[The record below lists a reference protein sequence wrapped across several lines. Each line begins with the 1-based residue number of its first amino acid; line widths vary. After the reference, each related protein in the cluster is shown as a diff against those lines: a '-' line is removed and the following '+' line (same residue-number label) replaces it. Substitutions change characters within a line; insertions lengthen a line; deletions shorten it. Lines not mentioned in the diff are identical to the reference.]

1 MIQATLVIHCDSE
14 WLIAGGNST
23 LGTADMA
30 PMRDAEGLPFVPG
43 RTIRGLLRE
52 AMAIVDDALA
62 GDRGEVQ
69 TEQTERLFGTRKQ
82 DGGAGESRDGTVRIG
97 DALLPQEVADALDC
111 ATGGDPR
118 DLVLSIRRTALDG
131 TSRAAKKG
139 SLREMEVVMAGL
151 QLAADIQCET
161 EGDLRWLAFAAGL
174 VRSFGHSRSRGL
186 GRCRL
191 EIRHR
196 GATLNPRSIKA
207 CMEGGAR

>member
-82 DGGAGESRDGTVRIG
+82 DGGAGESRDAPSASAMPCCRRRSPMHWTAPRAGT
-97 DALLPQEVADALDC
+97 L
-111 ATGGDPR
+111 
-118 DLVLSIRRTALDG
+118 G
-131 TSRAAKKG
+131 TSSSR
-139 SLREMEVVMAGL
+139 
-151 QLAADIQCET
+151 
-161 EGDLRWLAFAAGL
+161 FAARLWMG
-174 VRSFGHSRSRGL
+174 RADRPRR
-186 GRCRL
+186 GRCARW
-191 EIRHR
+191 
-196 GATLNPRSIKA
+196 RS
-207 CMEGGAR
+207 